1 MPELTDFVLRHRT
14 FYPQFGILTVERSVR
29 KVNFGIKLKKLRT
42 QMGLSQKIL
51 AERLGVTKSVISYYE
66 SQERSPSP
74 DVLIRC
80 SRIFH
85 VSTDYLLG
93 LDQKQTIDISD
104 LEEED
109 VAILRRLADR
119 MRKTAGQTR

>member
-1 MPELTDFVLRHRT
+1 M
-14 FYPQFGILTVERSVR
+14 
-29 KVNFGIKLKKLRT
+29 NFGSNLKKLRS

-51 AERLGVTKSVISYYE
+51 AERLGVTKSMVSYYE

-85 VSTDYLLG
+85 VSADYLLG
-93 LDQKQTIDISD
+93 LDPKETIDISD
-104 LEEED
+104 LDEED
-109 VAILRRLADR
+109 VAILRILAER
-119 MRKTAGQTR
+119 MRKRSKGAP

>member
-1 MPELTDFVLRHRT
+1 
-14 FYPQFGILTVERSVR
+14 
-29 KVNFGIKLKKLRT
+29 
-42 QMGLSQKIL
+42 MGLSQKTL

-85 VSTDYLLG
+85 VSADYLLG
-93 LDQKQTIDISD
+93 LDARETIDVSD
-104 LEEED
+104 LDAED
-109 VAILRRLADR
+109 VALLRMLAER
-119 MRKTAGQTR
+119 MRKTSECAT

>member
-1 MPELTDFVLRHRT
+1 MNKTISKLTISIPHFD
-14 FYPQFGILTVERSVR
+14 ILLVEWSVR
-29 KVNFGIKLKKLRT
+29 KVNFSSNLKKLRT

-51 AERLGVTKSVISYYE
+51 AERLGVTKSMISYYE

-85 VSTDYLLG
+85 VSADYLLG
-93 LDQKQTIDISD
+93 LDPKETIDISD
-104 LEEED
+104 LDEED
-109 VAILRRLADR
+109 IAILRVLAER
-119 MRKTAGQTR
+119 MRKRSKGAP

>member
-1 MPELTDFVLRHRT
+1 M
-14 FYPQFGILTVERSVR
+14 
-29 KVNFGIKLKKLRT
+29 NFSSNLKKLRS

-51 AERLGVTKSVISYYE
+51 AERLGVTKSMVSYYE

-85 VSTDYLLG
+85 VSADYLLG
-93 LDQKQTIDISD
+93 LDPKETIDISD
-104 LEEED
+104 LDEED
-109 VAILRRLADR
+109 VAILRILAER
-119 MRKTAGQTR
+119 MRKRTKGAP

>member
-1 MPELTDFVLRHRT
+1 MLELTDFVLRHPT
-14 FYPQFGILTVERSVR
+14 FYPQFGILTVEWSV
-29 KVNFGIKLKKLRT
+29 KQVNFGLKLKKLRKD
-42 QMGLSQKIL
+42 MGLSQKIL

-85 VSTDYLLG
+85 VSADYLLG
-93 LDQKQTIDISD
+93 LDEKETIDISD
-104 LEEED
+104 LAEED
-109 VAILRRLADR
+109 VVLLRALAER
-119 MRKTAGQTR
+119 MRKTRTCAK

>member
-1 MPELTDFVLRHRT
+1 MLELTDLVLRHRT
-14 FYPQFGILTVERSVR
+14 FYPQFGILTVEWSVK
-29 KVNFGIKLKKLRT
+29 KVNFGSKLKKLRT

-66 SQERSPSP
+66 TQERSPSP

-85 VSTDYLLG
+85 VSADYLLG
-93 LDQKQTIDISD
+93 LDKKETLDISD

-109 VAILRRLADR
+109 IAILRRLAER
-119 MRKTAGQTR
+119 MRKIAGKS

>member
-1 MPELTDFVLRHRT
+1 MLGLTDFVFRHPT
-14 FYPQFGILTVERSVR
+14 FCSLFGILTVERSVK
-29 KVNFGIKLKKLRT
+29 KVNFGLRLKKLRT

-51 AERLGVTKSVISYYE
+51 AERLGVTKSVVSYYE

-74 DVLIRC
+74 DVLIRY

-85 VSTDYLLG
+85 VSADYLLG
-93 LDQKQTIDISD
+93 LDKKETLDISD

-109 VAILRRLADR
+109 VAILRVLAER
-119 MRKTAGQTR
+119 MRKRSRCAE